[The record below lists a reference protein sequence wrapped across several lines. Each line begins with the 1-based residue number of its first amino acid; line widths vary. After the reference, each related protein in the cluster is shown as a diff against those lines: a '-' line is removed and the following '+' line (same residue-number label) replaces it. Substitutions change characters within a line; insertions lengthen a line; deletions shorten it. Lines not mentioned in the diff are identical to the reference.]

1 MINASFQDFSE
12 RVRRCSRMAGEGR
25 RTDEVYLG
33 CSAAIETQ
41 WVEIA
46 VIPIQADCME
56 E

>member
-1 MINASFQDFSE
+1 MT
-12 RVRRCSRMAGEGR
+12 GEGR
-25 RTDEVYLG
+25 RAEEVYLG
-33 CSAAIETQ
+33 RSAAIETQ